1 MNNAIIEFSKKHPA
15 FFKEI
20 VCIHYPFT
28 FAELQQWQHWVD
40 WHLIAKNSNIAW
52 TMEMIDAFPTAPI
65 AVGIAFC
72 SRSLS
77 NKAFLLAFCERF
89 KNNKEVANA
98 LMINRHIVWDQSLFD
113 TIGDYIDLE
122 DLSFS
127 SNRQFTWNYA
137 IIDKYLGDWNWEHL
151 SFNPCLPWSL
161 AFIDR
166 YKDYIDFD
174 CFFAN
179 NQGVCAHYDIVNQYE
194 DILNWGTISMSH
206 QLPWLE
212 NNLLEKWH
220 SKIDWTYIAAN
231 KKLLAL
237 PGFFETN
244 ISKWLG
250 NKTAFELL
258 SGNEGLPWDISLLE
272 KYEDHWNW
280 YEIADNENIP
290 WSISLIEKYKIK
302 LVESAEYE
310 DNHVGVEKSYYRIA
324 NNFHFNIHF
333 NAGMPWS
340 IELLETFKNH
350 WRFDLLAHNS
360 HVWEKVFKPVVNA
373 ELIELFV
380 KNKYN

>member
-1 MNNAIIEFSKKHPA
+1 
-15 FFKEI
+15 
-20 VCIHYPFT
+20 
-28 FAELQQWQHWVD
+28 
-40 WHLIAKNSNIAW
+40 
-52 TMEMIDAFPTAPI
+52 
-65 AVGIAFC
+65 
-72 SRSLS
+72 
-77 NKAFLLAFCERF
+77 
-89 KNNKEVANA
+89 
-98 LMINRHIVWDQSLFD
+98 
-113 TIGDYIDLE
+113 
-122 DLSFS
+122 
-127 SNRQFTWNYA
+127 
-137 IIDKYLGDWNWEHL
+137 
-151 SFNPCLPWSL
+151 
-161 AFIDR
+161 
-166 YKDYIDFD
+166 
-174 CFFAN
+174 
-179 NQGVCAHYDIVNQYE
+179 
-194 DILNWGTISMSH
+194 MSH

-290 WSISLIEKYKIK
+290 WSISLIEKYKIN

-360 HVWEKVFKPVVNA
+360 HVWEKVFKPVVDA